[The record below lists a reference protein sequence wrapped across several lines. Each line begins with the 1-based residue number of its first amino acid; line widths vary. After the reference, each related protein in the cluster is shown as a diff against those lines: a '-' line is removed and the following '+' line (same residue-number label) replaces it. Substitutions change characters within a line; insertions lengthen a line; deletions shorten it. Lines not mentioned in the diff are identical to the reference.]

1 MINVLIKYPYVLGT
15 FRLRLG
21 LSPEDRR
28 NRRAMQ
34 SARYEMHQPHIMAQF
49 TKLVA
54 EVLHRDDLVLTDGMT
69 AEDVPGWDSFT
80 HIEVVVAV
88 EDHFRLSLRTSE
100 IVALNRVQDWID
112 LLARHLSSTVGAGLA
127 HGP

>member
-1 MINVLIKYPYVLGT
+1 MINVLIKYLYVLGT

-21 LSPEDRR
+21 LSSEDRR

-112 LLARHLSSTVGAGLA
+112 LLARHLSSTVGAEPA

>member
-1 MINVLIKYPYVLGT
+1 
-15 FRLRLG
+15 
-21 LSPEDRR
+21 
-28 NRRAMQ
+28 MQ

-69 AEDVPGWDSFT
+69 AADVPGWDSFT

-112 LLARHLSSTVGAGLA
+112 LLARHLSSMVDAEPA
-127 HGP
+127 HAP